1 MPSQSENAYWAKE
14 GAPAPCTTQL
24 EKKLFKVGQVLET
37 MRNLIVEIQIFK
49 ADNEKLTRDKEKNED
64 IN

>member
-1 MPSQSENAYWAKE
+1 MPSQSENAYWPEE

-24 EKKLFKVGQVLET
+24 EQNHSEVGQVLET

-49 ADNEKLTRDKEKNED
+49 ADNEKLTRDKEKNQD